1 MNADDMILISV
12 DDHVIEPKNMFD
24 NHWPAS
30 LKGQEPKNT
39 RRERGDVWEFQGL
52 EAPNVGLN
60 AVAGCPPEEYNL
72 DPTEYEQMRPGCF
85 DSDLRVLDMSAS
97 GILAGMNFPT
107 FPHFCGQY
115 FLRMPDKD
123 LSLVAVQ
130 AYNDWHIDEWAGS
143 HPDRLIP
150 ISLMP
155 LWDPQLMA
163 DEIRRVAAKGCH
175 AVTFSENPAKLGLP
189 SYHTEHWDPFFKA
202 CADENVNICLH
213 IGSSSSMPLT
223 TPDAPP
229 EVVISLT
236 PTNSMLAIADVVFSG
251 IFKRFPTLQ
260 IAMSEGGIGWIPYI
274 LERMDYTY
282 QHHHAWTGTDLGG
295 RLPSEIFHDHF
306 WTCFIDDA
314 AGLQMRDLIGVDKM
328 MYELDYPHSD
338 CTWPTAPESLW
349 KGIQHLSD
357 AEINKITHE
366 NAMRCYGFDPFK
378 YRPKELSTV
387 AALRAEAAAANVN
400 VEITSMGRRKADGNM
415 MADLLKSAAQ
425 GAKS

>member
-24 NHWPAS
+24 NHWPAR

-97 GILAGMNFPT
+97 GILAGINFPT

-150 ISLMP
+150 MSLMP

-189 SYHTEHWDPFFKA
+189 SYHTEHCDPFFKA
-202 CADENVNICLH
+202 CADGN
-213 IGSSSSMPLT
+213 
-223 TPDAPP
+223 
-229 EVVISLT
+229 
-236 PTNSMLAIADVVFSG
+236 
-251 IFKRFPTLQ
+251 
-260 IAMSEGGIGWIPYI
+260 
-274 LERMDYTY
+274 
-282 QHHHAWTGTDLGG
+282 GT
-295 RLPSEIFHDHF
+295 
-306 WTCFIDDA
+306 
-314 AGLQMRDLIGVDKM
+314 
-328 MYELDYPHSD
+328 
-338 CTWPTAPESLW
+338 
-349 KGIQHLSD
+349 
-357 AEINKITHE
+357 
-366 NAMRCYGFDPFK
+366 
-378 YRPKELSTV
+378 
-387 AALRAEAAAANVN
+387 
-400 VEITSMGRRKADGNM
+400 
-415 MADLLKSAAQ
+415 SA
-425 GAKS
+425 